1 MLAPHLRMVI
11 WPHKFWPHLPEK
23 YDGSVNSTEFL
34 QIYSTSILTA
44 GGKEVIMTNYF
55 PVALTGTAR
64 SWLMNLPQ
72 GSLSSW
78 EELWHQFMANFKSAY
93 AHLNIKVDLHA
104 VQQRPGESLRSFIQ
118 WFSQVWNTIPCI
130 SDAFVIVTFQ
140 QGVRDEKMLEKLA
153 THDVQDVSELF
164 SLPDKCGRTPEGRA

>member
-34 QIYSTSILTA
+34 QIYSTSILA
-44 GGKEVIMTNYF
+44 ARGKEVIMTNYF

-78 EELWHQFMANFKSAY
+78 EEL
-93 AHLNIKVDLHA
+93 
-104 VQQRPGESLRSFIQ
+104 
-118 WFSQVWNTIPCI
+118 
-130 SDAFVIVTFQ
+130 
-140 QGVRDEKMLEKLA
+140 
-153 THDVQDVSELF
+153 
-164 SLPDKCGRTPEGRA
+164 